1 MAAVWKGED
10 EAKLLDCIE
19 DRGFGN
25 WWAVQVQVIRYGSRS
40 KHLVPTVLSAGMML
54 LC

>member
-25 WWAVQVQVIRYGSRS
+25 WCVLQVQIVRCESGN
-40 KHLVPTVLSAGMML
+40 KHLVPAFLSAGMML